1 MNGSG
6 APGGRQGPG
15 GESYIDF
22 AEVFQSLPSPVLLL
36 TPGLVMLDANRAYVK
51 VSGRGLDELRGRSVF
66 DVFPDSPA
74 DRREGARTLRAS
86 LERVLATGER
96 DTMALR
102 KYDVEVPGGPGGN
115 APPTR
120 CAWCDGRRRCRAHRR
135 RPHRPSTQPPGSG
148 FRAWD
153 PSSGR
158 GGTRECTAGGS
169 TRDMWSEARS
179 RGKRREEA
187 LARRS
192 RSPRPG
198 TRDQGLVHPGAGG
211 AREAVDHGFV
221 IGGPGP
227 GHGVQVSLAQHSVPS
242 VGESGGPA
250 QPCDRRTSPVGPG
263 RPRPHTT
270 GPRPARACPRTPA
283 DVCGR
288 PRDMT
293 GHHRSARR
301 PRLPRRL
308 LL

>member
-120 CAWCDGRRRCRAHRR
+120 RVWCDGRRRCRAHRR
-135 RPHRPSTQPPGSG
+135 RPHRPSTQPPGSAVSG
-148 FRAWD
+148 HGIPRRVAAARGSA
-153 PSSGR
+153 PSAGPQGTCGQRPGHEGSGGKGHSLGVLDRLVLAPGIR
-158 GGTRECTAGGS
+158 GWCTRGPGA
-169 TRDMWSEARS
+169 
-179 RGKRREEA
+179 RGKPWTTA
-187 LARRS
+187 SSSAGPVLATGS
-192 RSPRPG
+192 R
-198 TRDQGLVHPGAGG
+198 
-211 AREAVDHGFV
+211 
-221 IGGPGP
+221 
-227 GHGVQVSLAQHSVPS
+227 
-242 VGESGGPA
+242 
-250 QPCDRRTSPVGPG
+250 
-263 RPRPHTT
+263 
-270 GPRPARACPRTPA
+270 
-283 DVCGR
+283 
-288 PRDMT
+288 
-293 GHHRSARR
+293 
-301 PRLPRRL
+301 
-308 LL
+308 